1 MKKIVTLVVVVGLLI
16 FILIKSNHYFKK
28 NSLGSVSTSQAAGVA
43 QSDELLS
50 SIEWLKRYPQ
60 LKNVSA
66 NSQTAVIDKLRVSE
80 SISELIGPIDNPY
93 GVRNDILAAILEI
106 VPESN
111 PKMLKAAIK
120 AAYYANLMFFSNDDF
135 EKINFEKSWALASW
149 CITYND
155 PIASVDY
162 SLSYSQRLSDM
173 FERRM
178 YNTSSRNRYLTRI
191 ETTTFAWK
199 PLGTGLGGSTEDERC
214 QNEEY

>member
-1 MKKIVTLVVVVGLLI
+1 MKKII
-16 FILIKSNHYFKK
+16 ILILIISTLALMTISINKK
-28 NSLGSVSTSQAAGVA
+28 VPKAKLATVESSGSGGIAKEP
-43 QSDELLS
+43 ELLS

-60 LKNVSA
+60 LKNVPA

-111 PKMLKAAIK
+111 PQMLRAAIK
-120 AAYYANLMFFSNDDF
+120 TAYYDNLLF
-135 EKINFEKSWALASW
+135 
-149 CITYND
+149 
-155 PIASVDY
+155 Y
-162 SLSYSQRLSDM
+162 SLTDAQKLQYIKYSSLADYCVSYYDKTDNLDMYDNFAQMEEYLMRNTKTRLN
-173 FERRM
+173 
-178 YNTSSRNRYLTRI
+178 YTKQI

-199 PLGTGLGGSTEDERC
+199 PLGTGLGGNTEDERC

>member
-1 MKKIVTLVVVVGLLI
+1 MKKII
-16 FILIKSNHYFKK
+16 ILILIISTLALMTISINKK
-28 NSLGSVSTSQAAGVA
+28 VPKAKLATIENSESEGIAKEP
-43 QSDELLS
+43 ELLS

-60 LKNVSA
+60 LKNVPT

-120 AAYYANLMFFSNDDF
+120 TAYYENLLF
-135 EKINFEKSWALASW
+135 
-149 CITYND
+149 
-155 PIASVDY
+155 Y
-162 SLSYSQRLSDM
+162 STTDSQRLNHLKQWSLASTCMSYYDNSGDIQDSLKIGSTISDLM
-173 FERRM
+173 
-178 YNTSSRNRYLTRI
+178 RNQFIRKKYISNL
-191 ETTTFAWK
+191 EQTTFAWK
-199 PLGTGLGGSTEDERC
+199 PLGTGLGGSVEDERC